1 MIFDPVDYLLHLYR
15 KDMKTYQIKVLADSD
30 IEMVKNLLNDLVH
43 KGTIEFSEAGIAETE
58 EAEPAS
64 EEQIQEI
71 IEESELGPYY
81 SEKEAKEILNL

>member
-30 IEMVKNLLNDLVH
+30 IEMVQNLLNDLVH

-64 EEQIQEI
+64 EEQVQEI
-71 IEESELGPYY
+71 IEEAELGPYY
-81 SEKEAKEILNL
+81 TDKEAKEILNL